1 MIEEMVA
8 IEEVETEIVEIN
20 DLEEM
25 IGEMAEIEGI
35 ETEIV
40 EINDL
45 EEMIEEMAEI
55 EGIETEIVDINDLEE
70 IKTKIKQEMVIGFAK
85 VVETIILHLEPSV
98 TDVGNQER
106 AMIWVKEKIEEKIID
121 EQKKDHNEETEIE
134 EIDVKILEVDL
145 VGRTAVE
152 ILEEVVVQTTL
163 EIAIEGN
170 STHKVMNRALHRS
183 KEGRENVRWKIRR

>member
-1 MIEEMVA
+1 MIEEMVG
-8 IEEVETEIVEIN
+8 IEEVETETVEIN
-20 DLEEM
+20 DSEEM
-25 IGEMAEIEGI
+25 IGEIVGI
-35 ETEIV
+35 EEVETETV
-40 EINDL
+40 EIK
-45 EEMIEEMAEI
+45 
-55 EGIETEIVDINDLEE
+55 DLEE
-70 IKTKIKQEMVIGFAK
+70 IETKIKQEMVIGFAK

-145 VGRTAVE
+145 VGRTTVE
-152 ILEEVVVQTTL
+152 VLEEVVVQTTL

-170 STHKVMNRALHRS
+170 STHKVMNRALHPS

>member
-1 MIEEMVA
+1 MIVETGG
-8 IEEVETEIVEIN
+8 IEEVETETVEIK
-20 DLEEM
+20 
-25 IGEMAEIEGI
+25 
-35 ETEIV
+35 
-40 EINDL
+40 
-45 EEMIEEMAEI
+45 
-55 EGIETEIVDINDLEE
+55 DLEE
-70 IKTKIKQEMVIGFAK
+70 IETKIKQEMVIGFAK

-152 ILEEVVVQTTL
+152 VLEEVVVQTTL

-170 STHKVMNRALHRS
+170 STHKVKNRSLHPS
-183 KEGRENVRWKIRR
+183 KERRENVQWKIRR

>member
-1 MIEEMVA
+1 MVG
-8 IEEVETEIVEIN
+8 IEEVETETVEIN
-20 DLEEM
+20 DSEEMIEEIVGIEEVEMETVEINDSEEM
-25 IGEMAEIEGI
+25 IGEIVGI
-35 ETEIV
+35 EEVETETV
-40 EINDL
+40 EIK
-45 EEMIEEMAEI
+45 
-55 EGIETEIVDINDLEE
+55 DLEE
-70 IKTKIKQEMVIGFAK
+70 IETKIKQEMVIGFAK

-170 STHKVMNRALHRS
+170 STHKVMNRALHPS
-183 KEGRENVRWKIRR
+183 KEGIENVRWKIRR

>member
-1 MIEEMVA
+1 
-8 IEEVETEIVEIN
+8 
-20 DLEEM
+20 
-25 IGEMAEIEGI
+25 
-35 ETEIV
+35 
-40 EINDL
+40 
-45 EEMIEEMAEI
+45 
-55 EGIETEIVDINDLEE
+55 
-70 IKTKIKQEMVIGFAK
+70 MVIGFAK

-98 TDVGNQER
+98 TNVGNRER
-106 AMIWVKEKIEEKIID
+106 AMIWAKEKIEEKIID

-152 ILEEVVVQTTL
+152 IPEEVVVQTTL

-170 STHKVMNRALHRS
+170 STHKVMNRALHPS